1 VTHTLSSHAI
11 SKNYGKRNV
20 VDRVHLTISSGEII
34 GILGPNGAGKT
45 TTFSILVGL
54 VEPNGGRVFLDERD
68 ITQFSIHRR
77 AKLGI
82 GYLSQESSVF
92 GKLSVY
98 DNLKIIAEYL
108 PIDASNLNAT
118 INNALKELDI
128 QQLASQKAYTLSGG
142 ERRRLEIARTLLI
155 NPKFLLLDEP
165 FSGVDP
171 ISVAD
176 IQNIIAHLS
185 QKGIGILITDH
196 NVRETLSIVDR
207 AYLIHEGK
215 VLCEGDRSVL
225 LSDPQSRK
233 FYLGER
239 FSM

>member
-1 VTHTLSSHAI
+1 
-11 SKNYGKRNV
+11 
-20 VDRVHLTISSGEII
+20 
-34 GILGPNGAGKT
+34 
-45 TTFSILVGL
+45 VGL
-54 VEPNGGRVFLDERD
+54 VEPNGGQVFLDERD
-68 ITQFSIHRR
+68 ITRFSVHRR

-82 GYLSQESSVF
+82 GYLPQESSVF

-108 PIDASNLNAT
+108 PMDVSNLNAT
-118 INNALKELDI
+118 INGTLEELGI
-128 QQLASQKAYTLSGG
+128 RQLASQKAYTLSGG

-207 AYLIHEGK
+207 AYLIYEGK

>member
-1 VTHTLSSHAI
+1 MTHTLSSHAI